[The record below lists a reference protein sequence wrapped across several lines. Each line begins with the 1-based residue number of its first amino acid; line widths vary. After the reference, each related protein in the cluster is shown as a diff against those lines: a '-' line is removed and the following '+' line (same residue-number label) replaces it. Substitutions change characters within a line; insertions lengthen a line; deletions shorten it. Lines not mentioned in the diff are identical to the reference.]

1 MNKKD
6 VYKFCYYMARDNKK
20 LDTSTVS
27 DLLILLGFYG
37 GENDLKAISDFIE
50 LMKNETELNYRCVG
64 CDEPSKNDCYLYKHD
79 RRHCQ
84 NWNGDIKGVK

>member
-6 VYKFCYYMARDNKK
+6 VYKFCYYMARDNKS

-27 DLLILLGFYG
+27 DLLILLGLYEG
-37 GENDLKAISDFIE
+37 INALKVISDFIE
-50 LMKNETELNYRCVG
+50 LMKNETERPFKCVG
-64 CDEPSKNDCYLYKHD
+64 CAEPSVGNCYLWRHD
-79 RRHCQ
+79 SRHCQ